1 NLLPSTPTIPN
12 SPLPV
17 LIYRGIIPYEDDRD
31 ALVSLLTGN
40 HFRVDSFAGA
50 FPMKHYHSNTH
61 ECYCFV
67 KGSTTYLLG
76 NGDSDDKNSYGQRV
90 KLSKGDVM
98 ILPAREAGTVHCNLD
113 ATEDMQYCAAY
124 PKEIPHWDVK
134 LGKEGEEQR
143 KTDFSAA
150 SAVQIPISDPNLC
163 PARAAYSNMV
173 DQEGVI

>member
-1 NLLPSTPTIPN
+1 MAPIFEEIYLPSTPTIPN

-76 NGDSDDKNSYGQRV
+76 NRDSDDKNSYGQRV

-98 ILPAREAGTVHCNLD
+98 ILPVRGRYMEFICNMD
-113 ATEDMQYCAAY
+113 
-124 PKEIPHWDVK
+124 
-134 LGKEGEEQR
+134 
-143 KTDFSAA
+143 
-150 SAVQIPISDPNLC
+150 
-163 PARAAYSNMV
+163 
-173 DQEGVI
+173 